1 MIWAKKR
8 FKILERDGFRCQY
21 CGKKSSDV
29 SLEIDHIIPKSKWWT
44 DDFDNLITCCRE
56 CNMWKWNQ
64 IIWEN
69 VEIRKMKKK
78 DHENKMVKYIFEL
91 WNKEWLWTIDKNNIT
106 FMSWFIKCMYWE
118 YYMNI
123 IMNEIIW
130 QEKRIEWEWYLT
142 INDLYEWWE
151 NCELILHEADTCILE
166 WDLLDLVFDTQDDS
180 LWTTNDINKRLNY
193 IISAKI
199 VKLWFSKSFNL
210 KYTLF
215 PKLVEQWMIEWT
227 AEF

>member
-1 MIWAKKR
+1 MIWVKKR

-69 VEIRKMKKK
+69 VEIWKMKKK
-78 DHENKMVKYIFEL
+78 DHENKMVKYIFNL
-91 WNKEWLWTIDKNNIT
+91 WNIEWLWTIDKNNIT

-118 YYMNI
+118 HYMNI

-130 QEKRIEWEWYLT
+130 QEKRREWEWYLT
-142 INDLYEWWE
+142 INDLYEWWD
-151 NCELILHEADTCILE
+151 NCELILCEADCCILE
-166 WDLLDLVFDTQDDS
+166 WDLLDLVFDTQNDS
-180 LWTTNDINKRLNY
+180 LWTTDDINKRLNY
-193 IISAKI
+193 IISEKI
-199 VKLWFSKSFNL
+199 VRLWFSKSFNL

>member
-91 WNKEWLWTIDKNNIT
+91 WNIEWLWTIDKNNIT
-106 FMSWFIKCMYWE
+106 FMSWFIKSMYWE
-118 YYMNI
+118 HYMNI

-130 QEKRIEWEWYLT
+130 QEKGFHWKYLT

-151 NCELILHEADTCILE
+151 NCELILSEADTVILE
-166 WDLLDLVFDTQDDS
+166 GDLLDLVFDTQNDS
-180 LWTTNDINKRLNY
+180 LWTTDDINKRLNY

-199 VKLWFSKSFNL
+199 VRLWFSKSFNL

-227 AEF
+227 AEY